1 MKNKLKNI
9 ENEYYMRPC
18 VHLLWA
24 IAEGAEGEMGVIMA
38 KASSFGL
45 TIQELRSII
54 VQYQVNTGEMDLWSS
69 HGMLHCRP

>member
-9 ENEYYMRPC
+9 ENEYYMRPY

-24 IAEGAEGEMGVIMA
+24 TAEGAEGEMGVIMA

-45 TIQELRSII
+45 TIQTFQTII

-69 HGMLHCRP
+69 NGMLHYLP